1 MAEAVSPELDDAVR
15 RKVLALV
22 GLGVR
27 GRLVVVGAERV
38 RNEAMKGAVQLAIV
52 ATDVSRHSLDKVVP
66 VLRARHVQVIEWPSS
81 AELGGAVGR
90 DTTAAVGIVD
100 QALARGI
107 RGAVAGAIPAG
118 DATRVSR

>member
-1 MAEAVSPELDDAVR
+1 MLDVAAPTMDDVGR
-15 RKVLALV
+15 RKVLALL

-38 RNEAMKGAVQLAIV
+38 RLEALKGALQLAVV

-66 VLRARHVQVIEWPSS
+66 ALRARHVEMIEWPSS

-90 DTTAAVGIVD
+90 DTTAAVGI
-100 QALARGI
+100 
-107 RGAVAGAIPAG
+107 AGAIIL
-118 DATRVSR
+118 TRVLIPKTT

>member
-1 MAEAVSPELDDAVR
+1 VNAIDVAALEEPVR
-15 RKVLALV
+15 RKVLGLL

-38 RNEAMKGAVQLAIV
+38 RVEALKGAVQLAIV
-52 ATDVSRHSLDKVVP
+52 AQDVSRHSLDKVLP
-66 VLRARHVQVIEWPSS
+66 VLRARRIEVMEWPSA
-81 AELGGAVGR
+81 AELGAAVGR

-107 RGAVAGAIPAG
+107 RGAVAGAAPAG